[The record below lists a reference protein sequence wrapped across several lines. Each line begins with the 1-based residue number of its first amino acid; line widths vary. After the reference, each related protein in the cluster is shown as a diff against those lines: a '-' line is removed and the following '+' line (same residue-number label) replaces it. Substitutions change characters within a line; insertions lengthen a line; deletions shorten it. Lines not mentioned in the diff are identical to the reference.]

1 MPKQKFP
8 PLVLLKFFPNFPL
21 KFFSRNFP
29 KKSLQRASPNFK
41 QMLSGIEMEE
51 EVSDSSDSES
61 DDSDDEAARQQ
72 LREMEERIGV
82 IPERRDDKLSKRKVK
97 ISLESKN
104 LIKRIDLIS
113 VKIKP
118 ETKIK

>member
-1 MPKQKFP
+1 MEK
-8 PLVLLKFFPNFPL
+8 
-21 KFFSRNFP
+21 
-29 KKSLQRASPNFK
+29 
-41 QMLSGIEMEE
+41 EEEEE

-97 ISLESKN
+97 ISLESKSF
-104 LIKRIDLIS
+104 ISKVDLIS
-113 VKIKP
+113 V
-118 ETKIK
+118 